1 MSNFEQF
8 LDEGS
13 ADSKILFTGLDFAG
27 KSSIVS
33 VLKQEFEQIATLKPT
48 KAAQRKIFEYLGRA
62 VAEWDLGGQKTYR
75 MNYLL
80 HPSKYFDKTDVC
92 IYVVDIQDK
101 ARVLEMLSY
110 FNDVIEQFKK
120 LKITPSIFV
129 FLHKYDP
136 DYVDMNQIEV
146 NATISEIKDKITKI
160 VNGQFNLSFYKTTIR
175 RLWSIINAFSEIML
189 SLYPQSKLLDQLIL
203 DFMKKTDAK
212 AMVVL
217 DHNCLVVGQHYA
229 EDYYKE
235 LVQISTPYFLTLNES
250 FSDKISEIQK
260 RGNPQTPQKDKFETE
275 EGINTSK
282 RLTIIRSNEK
292 FIFDEFFLQ
301 KFKKPMYIL
310 MIGGSKE
317 IKDEELNSFVKVFK
331 NYI

>member
-27 KSSIVS
+27 KSSVIS
-33 VLKQEFEQIATLKPT
+33 VLRQEFEQIATLKPT

-62 VAEWDLGGQKTYR
+62 IAEWDLGGQKTYR

-101 ARVLEMLSY
+101 SRVLEMLSY

-120 LKITPSIFV
+120 LKISPSIFV

-146 NATISEIKDKITKI
+146 NATISEIKEKITKI
-160 VNGQFNLSFYKTTIR
+160 I
-175 RLWSIINAFSEIML
+175 
-189 SLYPQSKLLDQLIL
+189 D
-203 DFMKKTDAK
+203 
-212 AMVVL
+212 
-217 DHNCLVVGQHYA
+217 
-229 EDYYKE
+229 
-235 LVQISTPYFLTLNES
+235 
-250 FSDKISEIQK
+250 
-260 RGNPQTPQKDKFETE
+260 
-275 EGINTSK
+275 
-282 RLTIIRSNEK
+282 
-292 FIFDEFFLQ
+292 
-301 KFKKPMYIL
+301 
-310 MIGGSKE
+310 
-317 IKDEELNSFVKVFK
+317 
-331 NYI
+331 